1 MRDQFFE
8 RMLEPTDRLTLTGRI
23 LTAVWLSILLIE
35 FTLWLIISI
44 VGGLTSPWWL
54 WTLVVGG
61 VIVGGFHFFVRNG
74 RWPRRRSRR

>member
-1 MRDQFFE
+1 MRDKFFE

-23 LTAVWLSILLIE
+23 LTALWLSVLLIE
-35 FTLWLIISI
+35 FTVWLIISI

-61 VIVGGFHFFVRNG
+61 VIVGGFHFFVRNAG
-74 RWPRRRSRR
+74 KRARS

>member
-23 LTAVWLSILLIE
+23 LTAIWLSILLIE
-35 FTLWLIISI
+35 FTIWLIISI

-61 VIVGGFHFFVRNG
+61 VIVGGFHFFVRNAKADKKT
-74 RWPRRRSRR
+74 RP

>member
-23 LTAVWLSILLIE
+23 LTALWLSVLLIE
-35 FTLWLIISI
+35 FGVWLIISI

-61 VIVGGFHFFVRNG
+61 VIVGGFHFFVRHAKADKKA
-74 RWPRRRSRR
+74 RS

>member
-1 MRDQFFE
+1 MRDRFFE

-23 LTAVWLSILLIE
+23 LTALWLSVLLIE
-35 FTLWLIISI
+35 FTVWLIISI

-61 VIVGGFHFFVRNG
+61 VIVGGFHFLVRKAD
-74 RWPRRRSRR
+74 RKARS